1 MTYAIKAEGIG
12 KVYRLG
18 ERTGARLLS
27 ETISSR
33 RSGASAQSEF
43 HALSDVSFEIEHG
56 TAVGIIGRN
65 GAGKTTLLKLI
76 SRITR
81 PTTGELR
88 LRGRVGSLLEVGTG
102 FHPELTGRENIF
114 MNGSMLGMRRAEIA
128 RKFDEIVAFADVDRF
143 IDTPVKRYSSGMYV
157 RLAFAVAA
165 HLEPEILVVDEVLA
179 VGDANFQRKCLGRM
193 GEVAR
198 DGRTVLFV
206 SHNIASVQ
214 QLTTSAILL
223 EQGRLAASG
232 PTAEIVDRYMSLQL
246 GSVEGDLRTARRW
259 DESLRREVELL
270 KAIALS
276 KSGIFQASETI
287 QFQVTVTSNDYVGP
301 FRLSFTVYS
310 QDGAAIGSAF
320 CEHLDAPNDGDLMTL
335 DVTTEIQL
343 APGRYYLWIATGIG
357 DYRSGERSF
366 DVVSDVCHFEVATLQ
381 GSDGTLAQWSHSWG
395 RLRLEASARPS
406 SPSEHVD
413 GRPPIGQS

>member
-27 ETISSR
+27 EAISSR
-33 RSGASAQSEF
+33 RSGASSRSEF

-179 VGDANFQRKCLGRM
+179 VGDAAFQRKCLGKM
-193 GEVAR
+193 EDVTGS
-198 DGRTVLFV
+198 GRTVLFV
-206 SHNIASVQ
+206 SHSMSAVT
-214 QLTTSAILL
+214 QLTSHALL
-223 EQGRLAASG
+223 LDQGRLMAHGA
-232 PTAEIVDRYMSLQL
+232 TDEIVRGYLES
-246 GSVEGDLRTARRW
+246 SSEAAPSDLTNARRW
-259 DESLRREVELL
+259 DPNPYSPVVLKSASPSQLIYHSASDIEILTTVEVREIVNH
-270 KAIALS
+270 LS
-276 KSGIFQASETI
+276 
-287 QFQVTVTSNDYVGP
+287 
-301 FRLSFTVYS
+301 LSFTIHTVDGSPVAHAFSNDVEVAGVGTVSLLMRIS
-310 QDGAAIGSAF
+310 Q
-320 CEHLDAPNDGDLMTL
+320 PR
-335 DVTTEIQL
+335 L
-343 APGRYYLWIATGIG
+343 APGRYHLSLAAC
-357 DYRSGERSF
+357 SGNETSGF
-366 DVVSDVCHFEVATLQ
+366 KTYDVVLEVCQFEISAPQ
-381 GSDGTLAQWSHSWG
+381 DSDGTVGTWHRNWG
-395 RLRLEASARPS
+395 AVIAAAHLSYSLGPDS
-406 SPSEHVD
+406 
-413 GRPPIGQS
+413 